1 MQATE
6 THFLDNGYTFNIP
19 PATYRRSIAVPLLQA
34 TANSQLFSRA
44 THYLHFKGQVVAKA
58 ETGNGVVAAV
68 NSWSGF
74 IEANQ
79 SVSIQA
85 TAQLDGSDAMTP
97 KCITVLIGYAN

>member
-1 MQATE
+1 MQAAE
-6 THFLDNGYTFNIP
+6 IHYLDNGYTFNIP

-34 TANSQLFSRA
+34 TGNSQKYFKA
-44 THYLHFKGQVVAKA
+44 THNLHFNGQMVAKA
-58 ETGNGVVAAV
+58 ETGNGVVTSV

-79 SVSIQA
+79 SASIQA

-97 KCITVLIGYAN
+97 KCITVLIGYAG